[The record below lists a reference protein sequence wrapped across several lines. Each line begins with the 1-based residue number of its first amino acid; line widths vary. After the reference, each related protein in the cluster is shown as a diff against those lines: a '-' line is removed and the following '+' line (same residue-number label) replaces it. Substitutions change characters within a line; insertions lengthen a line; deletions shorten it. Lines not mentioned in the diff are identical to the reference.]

1 MTQGGRGI
9 SRRLNDRD
17 PATDQGMRQQSA
29 ARRRSTLETRM
40 VRIELTSQEA
50 EELRSILDDYLSDL
64 RMEIVD
70 TEGHDFRVMLKKRKD
85 LVKRLLDQ
93 LKGQKA

>member
-1 MTQGGRGI
+1 
-9 SRRLNDRD
+9 
-17 PATDQGMRQQSA
+17 
-29 ARRRSTLETRM
+29 M

-70 TEGHDFRVMLKKRKD
+70 TEGHDLRVMLKKRKD
-85 LVKRLLDQ
+85 LVKGLLEQ

>member
-29 ARRRSTLETRM
+29 ARRSTLETRM

-85 LVKRLLDQ
+85 LVKRFLDQ
-93 LKGQKA
+93 LKGQA

>member
-1 MTQGGRGI
+1 M
-9 SRRLNDRD
+9 SD
-17 PATDQGMRQQSA
+17 SA
-29 ARRRSTLETRM
+29 STLETRM

-64 RMEIVD
+64 RMQIVD

-85 LVKRLLDQ
+85 LVKRLLEQ
-93 LKGQKA
+93 LKGQKAWKSRREAPRFPSQDGERECEVASSSP

>member
-1 MTQGGRGI
+1 
-9 SRRLNDRD
+9 
-17 PATDQGMRQQSA
+17 
-29 ARRRSTLETRM
+29 M

-70 TEGHDFRVMLKKRKD
+70 TRVMTSVLC
-85 LVKRLLDQ
+85 
-93 LKGQKA
+93 